1 MTVSRTNAKA
11 SPFSTVRCTRAHEQI
26 VDQLQQAILGGT
38 LAPGTRL
45 PSERAMMAEFH
56 VSRPTIREALRVAEN
71 MGLISVRPGDREGSK
86 VLCTPSI
93 GIWRVLESLLQTGC
107 MSALELVEMSIVL
120 NSSAAALASTQ
131 PKSRLAEL
139 RKALEEIKCPADFH
153 AYAEED
159 ANFHKALIVASGNRL
174 FQIVFLALNHSIRT
188 LIENSVRSSKEWNC
202 EGSRQRHVDVV
213 DAIQKGEAHRAACAV
228 RSHLRDF
235 YLPVLSAKDKPRL
248 TSFLQAMEGEAPQK
262 PED

>member
-1 MTVSRTNAKA
+1 MIAPKSKKTKAKA
-11 SPFSTVRCTRAHEQI
+11 SPFSSVRCTRAHEQI
-26 VDQLQQAILGGT
+26 VDQLQQAILGGE

-45 PSERAMMAEFH
+45 PSERALMEEFQ

-71 MGLISVRPGDREGSK
+71 MGLISVRPGDRGGSK

-131 PKSRLAEL
+131 PKSRLAGL
-139 RKALEEIKCPADFH
+139 RKALANIVCPTDFH

-159 ANFHKALIVASGNRL
+159 ANFHEALIVASGNRL
-174 FQIVFLALNHSIRT
+174 FHIVFQALNDSIRT
-188 LIENSVRSSKEWNC
+188 LIENSVRSSQEWDC
-202 EGSRQRHVDVV
+202 EGSRQRHANVV
-213 DAIQKGEAHRAACAV
+213 DAIQKGEAHRAACAI
-228 RSHLRDF
+228 RTHLRDF
-235 YLPVLSAKDKPRL
+235 YMPVLSDEDKPRL
-248 TSFLQAMEGEAPQK
+248 ISFLEAMEGR
-262 PED
+262 